1 MALCFDVILRD
12 IWRIWAWRR
21 CTLAAEA
28 RDGWQASVVSGVVK
42 AAAGASDDD
51 VMLRAVR
58 LSPGGLRRGVRRSN
72 TSLEFQ
78 FSQQQCLVLHRQT
91 MVMGES
97 EGTARDLK
105 LACSGATTSRA
116 CHELI
121 AYRFL
126 ND

>member
-1 MALCFDVILRD
+1 MAVDWVAGWLEEGRESGSQVRRFSSFVTAMALCFDVILRD

-58 LSPGGLRRGVRRSN
+58 LSPGGLRR
-72 TSLEFQ
+72 
-78 FSQQQCLVLHRQT
+78 
-91 MVMGES
+91 
-97 EGTARDLK
+97 
-105 LACSGATTSRA
+105 
-116 CHELI
+116 
-121 AYRFL
+121 
-126 ND
+126 